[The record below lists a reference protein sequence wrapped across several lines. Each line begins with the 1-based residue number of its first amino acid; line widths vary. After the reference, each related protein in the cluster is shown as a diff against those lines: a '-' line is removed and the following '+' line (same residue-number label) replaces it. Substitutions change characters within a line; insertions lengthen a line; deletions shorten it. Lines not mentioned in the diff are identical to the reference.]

1 MQPRPLP
8 RPLPRR
14 KSTPRRIGLLAAG
27 AAALVLTI
35 APPTPAG
42 ARASAA
48 AKLKLPAERTSA
60 TGNYFTLEAYAPPTS
75 SRRVANFDVKVCT
88 SAHTPAHTAIEPALF
103 TLALAHGGSSAEST
117 TAARK
122 PALAAQP
129 LKPLQCVAGWL
140 GFRVPAGKTVS
151 KLEYDYN
158 GTISWA
164 VG

>member
-8 RPLPRR
+8 RPTP
-14 KSTPRRIGLLAAG
+14 TPRRIGLLAAA

-35 APPTPAG
+35 AAPTPAG
-42 ARASAA
+42 ARATAA

-75 SRRVANFDVKVCT
+75 SRRVANFEVKVCT

-103 TLALAHGGSSAEST
+103 TLGLARGGSIAEST
-117 TAARK
+117 TAAKK
-122 PALAAQP
+122 PALLAQP
-129 LKPLQCVAGWL
+129 LKPLQCVEGWL
-140 GFRVPAGKTVS
+140 GFRVPTGKTVS
-151 KLEYDYN
+151 RLEYDYN
-158 GTISWA
+158 GTISWE